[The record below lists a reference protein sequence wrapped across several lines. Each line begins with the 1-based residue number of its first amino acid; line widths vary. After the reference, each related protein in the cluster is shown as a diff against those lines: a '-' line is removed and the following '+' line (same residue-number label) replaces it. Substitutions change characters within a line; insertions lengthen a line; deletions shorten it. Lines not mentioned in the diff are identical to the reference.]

1 MKYQKFK
8 YTFLF
13 FLITCIFIC
22 NIQIASAN
30 MRAKMHNTVEKF
42 NNIKTKICNKLPKK
56 KQTERKSLKERQE
69 NYIEI
74 KENLKL
80 NDRTLDA
87 FYIINEKEYKALR
100 PIALELE
107 TMYLRQN
114 ELDNTEC
121 KFYQR
126 TCKKELKK
134 DKKFLENDI
143 KELKRKIWQKKEYY
157 KILYL
162 NNTSRKQDLKLRQ
175 IIKNTTKNKPQ
186 LW

>member
-1 MKYQKFK
+1 MEYKKIKQ
-8 YTFLF
+8 TFSI
-13 FLITCIFIC
+13 LILSCCFIC
-22 NIQIASAN
+22 CNQSASASI
-30 MRAKMHNTVEKF
+30 R
-42 NNIKTKICNKLPKK
+42 TKIYDAGEKLNIIKSKIQNKLPKK
-56 KQTERKSLKERQE
+56 KQVKRKTLEQRQE
-69 NYIEI
+69 NYI
-74 KENLKL
+74 KLDDLKL
-80 NDRTLDA
+80 NDRSLEA

-121 KFYQR
+121 RIYQR
-126 TCKKELKK
+126 QCKKELKK
-134 DKKFLENDI
+134 DKKFIENDI

-175 IIKNTTKNKPQ
+175 MVKNVTNNKPQ

>member
-1 MKYQKFK
+1 MKYKNFK
-8 YTFLF
+8 YLSAAILLF
-13 FLITCIFIC
+13 YIFFC
-22 NIQIASAN
+22 NSETSYARISLENFKTSVKSKA
-30 MRAKMHNTVEKF
+30 
-42 NNIKTKICNKLPKK
+42 TKIINKLPKK
-56 KQTERKSLKERQE
+56 KPVERKSLDERQS

-74 KENLKL
+74 KDTLKL

-87 FYIINEKEYKALR
+87 FYIINEKEYNALR

-107 TMYLRQN
+107 AYYLRQN
-114 ELDNTEC
+114 ELDNIEC
-121 KFYQR
+121 RIYQR

-134 DKKFLENDI
+134 DKKFLENDM
-143 KELKRKIWQKKEYY
+143 KELKRRIWQKKEYY

-175 IIKNTTKNKPQ
+175 IIKNVTNNKSQ